1 MDKIIAIQNFT
12 TAERRKSS
20 RRSARSLNNERR
32 NYAVKNGDRV
42 ETQHL
47 RLHLHLSRSAAGGRW
62 RKGPRRALR
71 GRRRTLARKRDIRAS
86 RRVHDKSLK
95 RRSPE
100 WRAPPLINAPPNTLF
115 LSLSFSPYLW
125 ITATMNER
133 GLYSP
138 PVAVFV
144 SHQPATELC
153 TRATGDDLL
162 PVLWNTHLQLFIR
175 MLIIMIQ
182 ILFITC
188 NKTEWIF

>member
-1 MDKIIAIQNFT
+1 MAKIIAIQNFT

-100 WRAPPLINAPPNTLF
+100 WRAPPLINAPPNTVL
-115 LSLSFSPYLW
+115 LSLSLFFSLSVNYGDH
-125 ITATMNER
+125 ER
-133 GLYSP
+133 AGVILAPRRSLCFASACDRALYSGDRGWFTP
-138 PVAVFV
+138 RFV
-144 SHQPATELC
+144 KHAL
-153 TRATGDDLL
+153 A
-162 PVLWNTHLQLFIR
+162 
-175 MLIIMIQ
+175 IIYP
-182 ILFITC
+182 
-188 NKTEWIF
+188 NAYYNDSDSVYNV